1 MSTPLMGVSSFSPL
15 EGENIRGGYA
25 YHPHSLDLL
34 RTGKKRNEPLFN
46 SPLVRGET
54 GGVNPFLSMGRI
66 VSKPRKP

>member
-34 RTGKKRNEPLFN
+34 RTG
-46 SPLVRGET
+46 
-54 GGVNPFLSMGRI
+54 I
-66 VSKPRKP
+66 AVSYCHFDRREKSYL